1 MAVSQQSL
9 SSLGRERVSPERG
22 PIRIATLRHDPGIS
36 RERMARLMDVSAKTI
51 QRWEERETLPQDQR
65 VRRQFADLREIVD
78 LGLVVYTE
86 DGFREFLTTPLRAF
100 DGLTALRMIELD
112 RSDEVL
118 AALATDY
125 EGLGA

>member
-1 MAVSQQSL
+1 MAVVHHSNPSL
-9 SSLGRERVSPERG
+9 NPAE
-22 PIRIATLRHDPGIS
+22 IRRDLHLS

>member
-1 MAVSQQSL
+1 MAVVHHSNPSL
-9 SSLGRERVSPERG
+9 NPAE
-22 PIRIATLRHDPGIS
+22 IRRDLHLS

-51 QRWEERETLPQDQR
+51 QLWEERETLPQDQR